1 MSRITV
7 YQKLFCYST
16 IAFKKIDKKNL
27 HAKNTHLLY
36 KIMQIHTKSK
46 ILPFFFFITKK
57 NQILRISFIIVT
69 SFLSDQL
76 NSLGD

>member
-1 MSRITV
+1 
-7 YQKLFCYST
+7 
-16 IAFKKIDKKNL
+16 
-27 HAKNTHLLY
+27 
-36 KIMQIHTKSK
+36 MQIHTKSK
-46 ILPFFFFITKK
+46 ILPFFFLITKK